1 MKIAYLTQE
10 FDVEP
15 TRTVRVSF
23 RAHPTSY
30 YMMRVLHQPCF
41 GTYYSRHQS
50 DACVLLFG
58 TVGKHAGS
66 LPFRKASGHVACRH
80 WWQRAQSVLLLLI

>member
-23 RAHPTSY
+23 PDSS
-30 YMMRVLHQPCF
+30 P
-41 GTYYSRHQS
+41 GNSR
-50 DACVLLFG
+50 
-58 TVGKHAGS
+58 GS
-66 LPFRKASGHVACRH
+66 LASAALFTKQGMHTWH
-80 WWQRAQSVLLLLI
+80 SVCMSTLTT